1 MRSYLSPVK
10 LVLFFIMRMIPCT
23 SQVIIRQNSCLGNHR
38 VWPCVDSSM
47 KAYFFPSPQEE
58 MTLRESDHETLLRVM
73 CNTGISNYAFPSMT
87 SHWEAHSIKKKNTCL
102 WRQLFSLC
110 HMISYN
116 KYHSQYRS
124 PIDNGSRQCLHGEG
138 APGWLAGSC

>member
-1 MRSYLSPVK
+1 
-10 LVLFFIMRMIPCT
+10 MRMIPCT

-47 KAYFFPSPQEE
+47 EAYFLPSPQEE

-87 SHWEAHSIKKKNTCL
+87 SHWEAHSIKKIHAYEGNYSLYATWFLVINTI
-102 WRQLFSLC
+102 
-110 HMISYN
+110 HNID
-116 KYHSQYRS
+116 S
-124 PIDNGSRQCLHGEG
+124 PLIMV
-138 APGWLAGSC
+138 AGSACTGKEHRDDWQGAVSGFSVRNNVVYDFDS